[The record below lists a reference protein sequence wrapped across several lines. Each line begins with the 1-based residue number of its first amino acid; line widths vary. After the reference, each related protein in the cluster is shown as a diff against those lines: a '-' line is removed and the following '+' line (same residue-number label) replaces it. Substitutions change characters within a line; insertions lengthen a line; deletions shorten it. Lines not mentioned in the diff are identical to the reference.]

1 MSANTGTAVNWDP
14 YNPQYFKHPYPV
26 FARLREEAPIY
37 YNDQYKFYAISRYA
51 DVERCLGDWESFSS
65 ARGDILEMIQ
75 NNAPV
80 PTGSFIHH
88 DPPAH
93 TVYRKALTRVFSPK
107 RMAAIEGQIRAF
119 CAKSLDPVVGSGEF
133 DFITN
138 LGAEMP
144 MQVISMLLGIP
155 EEDQK
160 AIQERVN
167 ANLRTE
173 AGKPMERFS
182 PETSPKMGEGFEG
195 YIDWRMSHPSDDL
208 MTEMLNMEI
217 QDQYGVTRKFTR
229 DEILVMVNII
239 AGAGNET
246 TNRLIGWTGKLL
258 AEHPDQRRQ
267 IYEDRSLIPQTI
279 EEILRYEPPGPSVGR
294 YVARDAEFHGV
305 KVPQGSA
312 ILCLVAAANRDE
324 RKFPNGEKFD
334 INRKRQPHLT
344 FGYGF
349 HNCLGNALARVEG
362 RIALDEILT
371 RFPEWEVDLE
381 QGYLSSTSTVRGWET
396 LPAYTPKAAKTR
408 KSRPPQPAAAQA
420 APAAAAVPAGAE
432 GWKVVMQSPAGP
444 QQMTVYIVRG
454 TGTFTGKIDSPMGSE
469 DIKNGTIEGDTLKW
483 TMDVK
488 KPMPI
493 KVSFEVQ
500 VQGNSMSGT
509 AKLGIFGKSK
519 LEGQRIAS

>member
-1 MSANTGTAVNWDP
+1 MSANIGTAVNWDP
-14 YNPQYFKHPYPV
+14 YNPDYFKHPYPV
-26 FARLREEAPIY
+26 FARLREEAPLY
-37 YNDQYKFYAISRYA
+37 HNEQYGFYAVSRYA

-65 ARGDILEMIQ
+65 ARGDVLEMIQ

-80 PTGSFIHH
+80 PQGSFIHH

-107 RMAAIEGQIRAF
+107 KMAALEAQIRAF
-119 CAKSLDPVVGSGEF
+119 CAKSLDPLVGSGEF
-133 DFITN
+133 DFIAN
-138 LGAEMP
+138 LGADMP
-144 MQVISMLLGIP
+144 MRVISMLLGIP

-173 AGKPMERFS
+173 PGKPMERYTPDS
-182 PETSPKMGEGFEG
+182 APKMGAGFEG
-195 YIDWRMSHPSDDL
+195 YIDWRMTHPSDDL
-208 MTEMLNMEI
+208 MTEMIGMEI
-217 QDQYGVTRKFTR
+217 TDEHGVVRKFTS
-229 DEILVMVNII
+229 DEILVMVSIL

-267 IYEDRSLIPQTI
+267 IYEDRSLIPQAI

-294 YVARDAEFHGV
+294 YVTRDVEFHGV

-312 ILCLVAAANRDE
+312 ILNLVAAANRDE

-371 RFPEWEVDLE
+371 RFPEWDVDLD
-381 QGYLSSTSTVRGWET
+381 QAQLSSTSTVRGWEN
-396 LPAYTPKAAKTR
+396 LPAYTPKAAKAR
-408 KSRPPQPAAAQA
+408 KSRPAQA
-420 APAAAAVPAGAE
+420 AATKPAPARIAVPEGAE
-432 GWKVVMQSPAGP
+432 GWIVTLQSPAGP
-444 QQMTVYIVRG
+444 QQMTLYIVRAADTL
-454 TGTFTGKIDSPMGSE
+454 TGSIESPMGSE
-469 DIKNGTIEGDTLKW
+469 VIKNGTIEGNTLKW

-493 KVSFEVQ
+493 KLSFEVQ
-500 VQGNSMSGT
+500 VQGESMMGH

-519 LEGQRIAS
+519 LEGQRISP